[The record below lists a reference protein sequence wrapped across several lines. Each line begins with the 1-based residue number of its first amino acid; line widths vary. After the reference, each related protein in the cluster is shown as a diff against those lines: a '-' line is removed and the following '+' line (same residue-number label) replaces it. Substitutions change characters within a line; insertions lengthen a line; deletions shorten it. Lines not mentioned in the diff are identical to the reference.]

1 MENTAIDVAE
11 ANRRMRVGGRRLV
24 SVRKIDAIEDI
35 PNADLIKAAVI
46 GGWKVVVKAGE
57 FQPGDLCVFFEIDS
71 FLPADDPRYEFLL
84 KNKTTWMGKEGI
96 RLRTIRLRRALSQG
110 LALPLGSFPEI
121 ESELKFVFDTFKAT
135 PQCDDPHYENMD
147 FTDLLKVDKWEP
159 IIDAHL
165 AGLAKGNFPS
175 FIPKTSAER
184 CQNLKRE
191 IFSDIDVK
199 FEVTVKLD
207 GSSITNYVKTEEGER
222 IVGVCSRNLELK
234 LDQEGNTFVDLSK
247 QSGLLDVL
255 RLYPQD
261 IAVQA
266 EMLAP
271 GVQKNREQV
280 PYPQFH
286 VFKIFDIN
294 KGEYL
299 TPPLRL
305 AVYEQ
310 LRVIAKEANIPL
322 ELYHTP
328 VLHEGISLRELGIT
342 SIDGLLQYAEGP
354 SLNHPLREGLV
365 FKAVDSNFSFKVI
378 ANSYLENEK

>member
-1 MENTAIDVAE
+1 
-11 ANRRMRVGGRRLV
+11 
-24 SVRKIDAIEDI
+24 
-35 PNADLIKAAVI
+35 
-46 GGWKVVVKAGE
+46 
-57 FQPGDLCVFFEIDS
+57 
-71 FLPADDPRYEFLL
+71 
-84 KNKTTWMGKEGI
+84 
-96 RLRTIRLRRALSQG
+96 
-110 LALPLGSFPEI
+110 
-121 ESELKFVFDTFKAT
+121 
-135 PQCDDPHYENMD
+135 
-147 FTDLLKVDKWEP
+147 
-159 IIDAHL
+159 
-165 AGLAKGNFPS
+165 
-175 FIPKTSAER
+175 
-184 CQNLKRE
+184 
-191 IFSDIDVK
+191 
-199 FEVTVKLD
+199 
-207 GSSITNYVKTEEGER
+207 
-222 IVGVCSRNLELK
+222 
-234 LDQEGNTFVDLSK
+234 
-247 QSGLLDVL
+247 
-255 RLYPQD
+255 
-261 IAVQA
+261 
-266 EMLAP
+266 MLAP
-271 GVQKNREQV
+271 DVQKNREQV